1 MFMSAYKRRIKFM
14 LNVIKMDLYK
24 MFKMKSFYVVTII
37 AMAFGIIMAMN
48 LMPETSDTNT
58 SSNKTVVESTDKNS
72 ASDSEDNSEVKIGV
86 QIDTTGIKN
95 TTPNAVYVYGKL
107 LSSGIYLLFSVIFVM
122 IFVSSENKNGYIKNI
137 GGQVRHR
144 RQLFISKMAVI
155 GIYTVLF
162 DLIIV
167 FG

>member
-1 MFMSAYKRRIKFM
+1 M
-14 LNVIKMDLYK
+14 LNIIKMDLYK
-24 MFKMKSFYVVTII
+24 MIKMKSFYVVTII

-95 TTPNAVYVYGKL
+95 TTPNAVYVYGT
-107 LSSGIYLLFSVIFVM
+107 SAFD
-122 IFVSSENKNGYIKNI
+122 VSPDVFWHRGDSEPEI
-137 GGQVRHR
+137 GNRG
-144 RQLFISKMAVI
+144 
-155 GIYTVLF
+155 TV
-162 DLIIV
+162 
-167 FG
+167 